1 MYDEWYIGADTC
13 IIGGMLYIVYTAH
26 VCIVMKAICSL
37 FNEMHFTCIIY
48 VLLLHVCMYTCRYS
62 KYHYSYVI
70 MGAMTSQITSL
81 TIVYSTVYSGTD
93 KKKIS
98 KFRVTGLCARNSN
111 VTGEFPV
118 EMTSNA
124 ENVSIWWRHH
134 VCYMWHAMF
143 LWTFVYHREN
153 KTSLFVYLFIDI
165 IIVWL
170 ILPGLL
176 ITMCRITITMTS

>member
-1 MYDEWYIGADTC
+1 MHNWWYVVHSIYSSCLYSDESDLF
-13 IIGGMLYIVYTAH
+13 IIQWNAFHVYNLCAVT
-26 VCIVMKAICSL
+26 S
-37 FNEMHFTCIIY
+37 
-48 VLLLHVCMYTCRYS
+48 CMY
-62 KYHYSYVI
+62 
-70 MGAMTSQITSL
+70 
-81 TIVYSTVYSGTD
+81 VYLPLLKIPLQWCYNGRDGVSNHQPHDCLLNRLFRHRS
-93 KKKIS
+93 KKIS
-98 KFRVTGLCARNSN
+98 KFRVTGLCAGNSN

-153 KTSLFVYLFIDI
+153 KPSLFVYLFIDI